1 MGAWECVVA
10 THLHEMPPPTR
21 FAGPWRCCTVPGMS
35 SQVRVLLVE
44 DHTIVREGL
53 RALLEGRDDIV
64 LVGEAEDGHA
74 GVEAARTLRPSV
86 VVMDLNLARLDGVEA
101 TRIIRSEL
109 PETQVLVLSMYG
121 TEEHVRPAIRAGAA
135 GYLLKGSGLSD
146 LLAAIS
152 AVAAGHAFFSPE
164 VARIVLDDS
173 RRVGGSSE
181 RGGADLTPR
190 EREILRMV
198 AEGRSS
204 PEIARDLELSVK
216 TVEGHR
222 GRIMA
227 KLESKNVAGLVRHAI
242 RLGLVTA
249 D

>member
-1 MGAWECVVA
+1 MQS
-10 THLHEMPPPTR
+10 R
-21 FAGPWRCCTVPGMS
+21 
-35 SQVRVLLVE
+35 VRVLLVE

-53 RALLEGRDDIV
+53 RALLDGRDDV
-64 LVGEAEDGHA
+64 ELVGEAKDGQA
-74 GVEAARTLRPSV
+74 GIDAAHLLRPDV
-86 VVMDLNLARLDGVEA
+86 VVMDLNLPRVDGVEA
-101 TRIIRSEL
+101 TRVIRTAL
-109 PETQVLVLSMYG
+109 PETQVLILSMYG

-135 GYLLKGSGLSD
+135 GYLLKGSGLAD
-146 LLAAIS
+146 LLAAIH
-152 AVAAGHAFFSPE
+152 AVATGKAFFSPE

-173 RRVGGSSE
+173 RRSGPAADRVGAGE
-181 RGGADLTPR
+181 LTPR

-227 KLESKNVAGLVRHAI
+227 KLDSKNVAGLVRHAV
-242 RLGLVTA
+242 RLGLVSA